1 MWMASDLEYTTK
13 QCKNRTTGREGAPGL
28 RNSDDDYCSCEMCC
42 VVRQGRVCLDPIIH
56 LFRRT
61 KDARQGGGKEN
72 EQAKHTSL
80 AMRERTL
87 TVYPKKSEQN
97 N

>member
-28 RNSDDDYCSCEMCC
+28 RNIDDDYCSCEMCC

-56 LFRRT
+56 LFRRRKT
-61 KDARQGGGKEN
+61 LARGEEK
-72 EQAKHTSL
+72 
-80 AMRERTL
+80 RTNKPNIR
-87 TVYPKKSEQN
+87 VSQ
-97 N
+97 